1 MFIDGNSDTCPQPSG
16 GQVGTEMRSLFL
28 LKDNR

>member
-1 MFIDGNSDTCPQPSG
+1 MIFDVDSETCPQPSG
-16 GQVGTEMRSLFL
+16 EQVGTELNNLFL